1 VIVTGYFGPCR
12 PTWFDMRLL
21 AALSGELDKIMA
33 DELKGAERAVTTGVR
48 QATEGL
54 KTDLRTQITA
64 AGMGQRLAKTW
75 RGEVYPKGQLSLS
88 AAGLVFSRAPTIVS
102 AHDRGVTIRSK
113 DGFWLAIPLPAAG
126 RGRRGKQLTPGEWER
141 MRGQRLRFVYRRGK
155 PSLLVA
161 EQQRARQGKRGGAFG
176 KFSRASDSALRSG
189 RGLASV
195 PMFLLVPQVTLNK
208 KLDVAQAGQH
218 WVNRLPS
225 LVTQAWPEDNKP

>member
-1 VIVTGYFGPCR
+1 
-12 PTWFDMRLL
+12 MRLL

-64 AGMGQRLAKTW
+64 AGMGQRLANTW
-75 RGEVYPKGQLSLS
+75 RGEVYPKGQLSIS
-88 AAGLVFSRAPTIVS
+88 AAGLVFSRAPNIVS
-102 AHDRGVTIRSK
+102 AHDRGATIRSK

-161 EQQRARQGKRGGAFG
+161 EQQHARQGKRGGFG
-176 KFSRASDSALRSG
+176 RASDSALRSG

-225 LVTQAWPEDNKP
+225 LVTQVWPEDNKT

>member
-1 VIVTGYFGPCR
+1 
-12 PTWFDMRLL
+12 MRLL

-64 AGMGQRLAKTW
+64 AGMGQRLANTW
-75 RGEVYPKGQLSLS
+75 RGEVYPKGQLSIS
-88 AAGLVFSRAPTIVS
+88 AAGLVFSRAPNIVS

-161 EQQRARQGKRGGAFG
+161 EQQHARQGKRGGFG
-176 KFSRASDSALRSG
+176 RASDSALRSG

-225 LVTQAWPEDNKP
+225 LVTQVWPEDNKT

>member
-1 VIVTGYFGPCR
+1 
-12 PTWFDMRLL
+12 M
-21 AALSGELDKIMA
+21 
-33 DELKGAERAVTTGVR
+33 
-48 QATEGL
+48 
-54 KTDLRTQITA
+54 QITA
-64 AGMGQRLAKTW
+64 AGMGQRLANTW
-75 RGEVYPKGQLSLS
+75 RGEVYPKGQLSIS
-88 AAGLVFSRAPTIVS
+88 AAGLVFSRAPKIVS

-161 EQQRARQGKRGGAFG
+161 EQQRARQGKRGGFG
-176 KFSRASDSALRSG
+176 RASDSALRSG